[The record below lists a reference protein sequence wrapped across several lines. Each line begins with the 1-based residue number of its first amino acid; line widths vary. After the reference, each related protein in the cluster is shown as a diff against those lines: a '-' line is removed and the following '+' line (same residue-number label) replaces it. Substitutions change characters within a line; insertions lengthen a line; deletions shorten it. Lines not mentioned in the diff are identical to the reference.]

1 MKETSFQRINNVCLI
16 IIAAA
21 VIMMVL
27 IYTKIVM
34 IPLVVSLF
42 IFSMM
47 IPVRKF
53 LKQKTK
59 MPHIL
64 ASIVS
69 FLAFLGFFALVII
82 FITNS
87 LGDFLRGTDVYQAKL
102 IDSTSYLLT
111 KLTEKGFSVNQEN
124 IINAMANI
132 PLLSMFSRIGTGLFS
147 FVSTSILVIVFVLF
161 LIAGKES
168 KRTQNK
174 LILEIENTIS
184 QYISIKL
191 LISAA
196 TGLFAWIVLAYF
208 NVELAFMFAFLT
220 FLLNFIPS
228 IGSIIATALPLPV
241 LFLQFGF
248 GVDFFTVLFLLTG
261 IQFTVGQIIE
271 PKVMGYDLDLHPVT
285 LLCCLIFWGL
295 VWGVVG
301 MFLAVPITAVIKFV
315 LDKLPTTKAA
325 AELMAGRLPRK

>member
-1 MKETSFQRINNVCLI
+1 MKENIFQRVNNICLI

-27 IYTKIVM
+27 IYTKVVM

-42 IFSMM
+42 IFSML
-47 IPVRKF
+47 IPLRRFFKKK
-53 LKQKTK
+53 LK

-69 FLAFLGFFALVII
+69 FIAFLGFFALIII

-87 LGDFLRGTDVYQAKL
+87 LGGFLQSTDVYQAKL
-102 IDSTSYLLT
+102 IDSTAYVLNFLQ
-111 KLTEKGFSVNQEN
+111 EKGFAINQEN

-132 PLLSMFSRIGTGLFS
+132 PLLSMFSKIGSGLFS

-161 LIAGKES
+161 LLAGKES

-191 LISAA
+191 LISFV
-196 TGLFAWIVLAYF
+196 TGLLVFGVLAYF
-208 NVELAFMFAFLT
+208 DVELAFMFAFLT

-228 IGSIIATALPLPV
+228 IGSIIATALPIPV

-248 GVDFFTVLFLLTG
+248 NIDFFTVLIILTG

-301 MFLAVPITAVIKFV
+301 MFLAVPITAVVKFI
-315 LDKLPTTKAA
+315 LDKLPTTKPA
-325 AELMAGRLPRK
+325 AELLAGRLPKK